1 MDNIAE
7 GFERDGR
14 KKFIQF
20 LYIAKGSC
28 GEVRSRLARTLDV
41 GYIGGETYIQCK
53 EKCLS
58 ESTSIANLISYL
70 KNTSFNRIKA
80 KQSETK
86 KLEI

>member
-14 KKFIQF
+14 KEFIQF

-70 KNTSFNRIKA
+70 KNTSFNGIKA
-80 KQSETK
+80 KQSGTK